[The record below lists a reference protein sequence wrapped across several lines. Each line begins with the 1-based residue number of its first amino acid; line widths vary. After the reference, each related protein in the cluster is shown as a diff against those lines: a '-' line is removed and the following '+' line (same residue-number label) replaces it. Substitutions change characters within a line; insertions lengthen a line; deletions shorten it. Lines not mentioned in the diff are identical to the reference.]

1 MALIPAFCRN
11 GQGLNIMGARVTLS
25 ELARRLGQQK
35 SYIHKLKTRGVLP
48 FDELG
53 LIDEDVARQSI
64 EQNKDPGKEYM
75 AEVNQRQRE
84 GSGNSESAP
93 PADDA
98 DKMRAPSNNLSYMR
112 AKTMREAFNAKIA
125 ELEYKERKGE
135 LRDAQTVRKS
145 ITDAAVIIRSA
156 IERIPDKL
164 ASRVAAESDVDRC
177 HQLLTEEC
185 DQLLSELTALCDRM
199 AEGSA

>member
-1 MALIPAFCRN
+1 V
-11 GQGLNIMGARVTLS
+11 GDRVTLS
-25 ELARRLGQQK
+25 ELARRLQHQK
-35 SYIHKLKTRGVLP
+35 SYIHKLKTRGVLE
-48 FDELG
+48 FDESG

-64 EQNKDPGKEYM
+64 AQSKDPDKEYM

-84 GSGNSESAP
+84 GNSSSEGVNASP
-93 PADDA
+93 SNDA
-98 DKMRAPSNNLSYMR
+98 DRMRAPSNNLSYMR

-145 ITDAAVIIRSA
+145 ITDAAVVIRSA

-164 ASRVAAESDVDRC
+164 ASRVAAESDGDRC

-185 DQLLSELTALCDRM
+185 DQVLSELTALCDRM
-199 AEGSA
+199 AEGNA